1 MRTWGR
7 EADASEEQ
15 SEAIQAPPR
24 AQSEGS
30 LLGDRLDPKMAWMPP
45 CQLGVARTGAALAGT
60 RKAEGPALCE
70 GDSTTPAFGALL
82 VT

>member
-1 MRTWGR
+1 M
-7 EADASEEQ
+7 
-15 SEAIQAPPR
+15 IQAPPR

-30 LLGDRLDPKMAWMPP
+30 PLGDRLDPKMTWVPL
-45 CQLGVARTGAALAGT
+45 CELGVARTGAALAGT
-60 RKAEGPALCE
+60 QKAEGPALDE